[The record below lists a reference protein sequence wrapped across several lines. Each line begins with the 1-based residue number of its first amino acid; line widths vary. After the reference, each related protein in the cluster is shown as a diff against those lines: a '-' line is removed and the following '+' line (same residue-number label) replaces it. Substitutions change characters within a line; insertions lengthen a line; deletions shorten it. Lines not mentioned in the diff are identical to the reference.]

1 MPKLTANLIS
11 VRQAIKT
18 LNCNLIFSKNSC
30 VFQDQATGKTIGHAK
45 EKDGLYYFKL
55 ESGKV
60 NARVGYPFLLLS
72 DSSTNKDQILL
83 HHLQLGHP
91 SFRTLSLMFPSLF
104 KNVDLK
110 HLHCDICEFA
120 KHKCVSFSPSNNKSL
135 FPFHLMHSDVWG
147 PSRVTNLSGARWF
160 VTFIDDCTR
169 VTWVFLMKQKS
180 DVAHIFPTF
189 HNMIKTQFGVRIK
202 G

>member
-1 MPKLTANLIS
+1 M
-11 VRQAIKT
+11 
-18 LNCNLIFSKNSC
+18 FS
-30 VFQDQATGKTIGHAK
+30 
-45 EKDGLYYFKL
+45 
-55 ESGKV
+55 
-60 NARVGYPFLLLS
+60 
-72 DSSTNKDQILL
+72 
-83 HHLQLGHP
+83 
-91 SFRTLSLMFPSLF
+91 SLF

-120 KHKCVSFSPSNNKSL
+120 KHKRVSFFPSNNKSL

-180 DVAHIFPTF
+180 DVVHIFPTF
-189 HNMIKTQFGVRIK
+189 HNMIKTQFGVGIK
-202 G
+202 RVRTDNGREYFNQILSPVLNKEGIIHESSCIDTPQQNGVAERKK